1 MGRKERERRKKE
13 DQWGWG
19 GMGYRCL
26 KFHPSCHFLDI
37 RLTMGKLF
45 ICRGL
50 DFLTHEVGIS
60 ALQGSYEG
68 GMVSPTTCLKQ
79 SFQVTSSQQ
88 PSSLP
93 RIETSV

>member
-37 RLTMGKLF
+37 RLIMGKLF

-50 DFLTHEVGIS
+50 DFLTHEVLYREAMKEEWLILPPARS
-60 ALQGSYEG
+60 NHSRSRA
-68 GMVSPTTCLKQ
+68 TN
-79 SFQVTSSQQ
+79 
-88 PSSLP
+88 SLHHY
-93 RIETSV
+93 RE